1 MNQEVTKLK
10 LVNEIALFHASVR
23 FILKSASIKT
33 ITKYFNGLILFMNSN
48 HLCSIQSKN
57 TLDHLKKCLQIEVIS
72 RSGNKRFSWF
82 KVFHRVTF
90 SRKKRFYFWWRVANY
105 MYSSPNKRYKKMA
118 RKINENLRYK
128 YGADMSIA
136 AHIGAG
142 MKINH
147 YLGIVVR
154 SECIIGNNMNI
165 RQNTTIGRKSSQG
178 DIGITL
184 IGNNVDIGAHSCII
198 GDIKIGNNVTI
209 GAMTFVNKDI
219 PDDSIIYNTVSSVI
233 KNK

>member
-1 MNQEVTKLK
+1 
-10 LVNEIALFHASVR
+10 
-23 FILKSASIKT
+23 
-33 ITKYFNGLILFMNSN
+33 MNSN
-48 HLCSIQSKN
+48 HLCSIQTKN
-57 TLDHLKKCLQIEVIS
+57 TLDHLKECLQVEVIN
-72 RSGNKRFSWF
+72 RSGNKKFSWF
-82 KVFHRVTF
+82 KVLHRVAF
-90 SRKKRFYFWWRVANY
+90 SRKKRFYFWWRIANY
-105 MYSSPNKRYKKMA
+105 MYGLPNKRYKKMA

-128 YGADMSIA
+128 YGTDMSIA

-154 SECIIGNNMNI
+154 SECIIGKNMNI

-178 DIGITL
+178 DIGITS
-184 IGNNVDIGAHSCII
+184 IGDNADIGAHSCII

-219 PDDSIIYNTVSSVI
+219 PDNSVIYNTVSSII
-233 KNK
+233 KSK